1 MSVRLFVGYFLVL
14 AACATVALSSS
25 GTDPSASP
33 ATAEAGMLPTYSL
46 SDVSYRASFTQG
58 HSRKSPRKRFQIAEA
73 E

>member
-14 AACATVALSSS
+14 AACATVAFSSP

-33 ATAEAGMLPTYSL
+33 VTAEAGMLPTYSL
-46 SDVSYRASFTQG
+46 SDNPYRASFTHG
-58 HSRKSPRKRFQIAEA
+58 HGRKAASKRFQMAEA